1 LSESAASVSSLPAAR
16 ESALVRWI
24 NEWGSAVVDGITT
37 IGDMTIFTWQMLRW
51 LFTRMPCKGTVL
63 INFYQVGALS
73 LPVVALTGTFI
84 GMVLAVQSYAQFH
97 AIGLDSRLGAVINS
111 TLVKE
116 LGPVLAATMLAGRVG
131 SAMAAVL
138 GTMRV
143 TEQIDA
149 LTAMGADPI
158 HYLVVPR
165 FLACIL
171 LIPALTIMADFM
183 GIVGG
188 YFYSVI
194 ILGIDHAAY
203 LNHSREGVTGFDL
216 YSGIFKSVFFGAI
229 IAVVS
234 CYRGFHCEPGAE
246 GVGKAAT
253 TAFVYSFVLILA
265 IDLFLTIVL
274 NSIYYTLY
282 PNGTSFL

>member
-1 LSESAASVSSLPAAR
+1 MSESAASISSLPPTR
-16 ESALVRWI
+16 DSALVRWV
-24 NEWGSAVVDGITT
+24 NEWGSAVVDGIIT
-37 IGDMTIFTWQMLRW
+37 IGDMTLFTWQMLRW
-51 LFTRMPCKGTVL
+51 LFTRLPCRGTVL

-171 LIPALTIMADFM
+171 LIPSLTIMADFM

-203 LNHSREGVTGFDL
+203 LNHSREGVSGFDL
-216 YSGIFKSVFFGAI
+216 FSGLFKSIFFGAI

-234 CYRGFHCEPGAE
+234 CYRGFNCEPGAE

-265 IDLFLTIVL
+265 VDLFMTIVL
-274 NSIYYTLY
+274 NSIYYTIY
-282 PNGTSFL
+282 PNETSFL

>member
-1 LSESAASVSSLPAAR
+1 MSNPAGFVPAGSTHESS
-16 ESALVRWI
+16 LVRWI

-37 IGDMTIFTWQMLRW
+37 IGDMTLFTWQMLKWMFSR
-51 LFTRMPCKGTVL
+51 FPCRGTVL

-84 GMVLAVQSYAQFH
+84 GMVLAVQSYGQFH
-97 AIGLDSRLGAVINS
+97 AIGLDSRLGAVINK
-111 TLVKE
+111 TLVNE

-171 LIPALTIMADFM
+171 LIPSLTIMADFM

-203 LNHSREGVTGFDL
+203 LNHSREGVGAFDL
-216 YSGIFKSVFFGAI
+216 FSGLFKSVFFGAI

-234 CYRGFHCEPGAE
+234 CYRGFNCEAGAE

-265 IDLFLTIVL
+265 VDLFLTIVL
-274 NSIYYTLY
+274 NSIYSTIY

>member
-1 LSESAASVSSLPAAR
+1 MSESAASISSLPPNADGPF
-16 ESALVRWI
+16 VRWV
-24 NEWGSAVVDGITT
+24 NDWGSTVVDGITT
-37 IGDMTIFTWQMLRW
+37 IGDMSLFAWQMLKW
-51 LFTRMPCKGTVL
+51 MFTRLPCRGTVL

-84 GMVLAVQSYAQFH
+84 GMVLAVQSYGQFH
-97 AIGLDSRLGAVINS
+97 AIGLDNHLGAVINA

-149 LTAMGADPI
+149 LATMGADPI

-171 LIPALTIMADFM
+171 LIPTLTIMADFM

-203 LNHSREGVTGFDL
+203 LNHSREGVSGFDL
-216 YSGIFKSVFFGAI
+216 FSGIFKSVFFGAI

-253 TAFVYSFVLILA
+253 TAFVYSFVMILSV
-265 IDLFLTIVL
+265 DLFLTIVM
-274 NSIYYTLY
+274 NSIYFNIY

>member
-1 LSESAASVSSLPAAR
+1 MHGVSGGRSGSSSL
-16 ESALVRWI
+16 LVRWI
-24 NEWGSAVVDGITT
+24 TDWGSAVVDAITT
-37 IGDMTIFTWQMLRW
+37 VGDMTFFAWRMLGW
-51 LFTRMPCKGTVL
+51 LFTRRPRPGTIL
-63 INFYQVGALS
+63 INFYQVGVLS

-84 GMVLAVQSYAQFH
+84 GMVLAVQSYRQFH
-97 AIGLDSRLGAVINS
+97 TIGLETHLGVVINTS
-111 TLVKE
+111 LVSE

-149 LTAMGADPI
+149 LTTMGADPI

-188 YFYSVI
+188 YFYCVI
-194 ILGIDHAAY
+194 IYGIDHAAY
-203 LNHSREGVTGFDL
+203 LNHSRDGVVGFDL
-216 YSGIFKSVFFGAI
+216 FSGIFKSVFFGAI

-234 CYRGFHCEPGAE
+234 CYQGFNCEPGAE

-253 TAFVYSFVLILA
+253 SAFVFSFVLILA
-265 IDLFLTIVL
+265 IDLFLNIIL
-274 NSIYYTLY
+274 GRMYEAFY
-282 PNGTSFL
+282 PGGSLL